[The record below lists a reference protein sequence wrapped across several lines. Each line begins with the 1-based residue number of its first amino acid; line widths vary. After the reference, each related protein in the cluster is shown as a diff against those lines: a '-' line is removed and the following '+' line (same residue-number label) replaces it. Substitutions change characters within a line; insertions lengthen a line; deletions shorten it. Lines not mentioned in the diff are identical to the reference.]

1 VAIIGLTVIFLVPA
15 WEALFGHGWRL
26 TLGVATTALAA
37 ISYMPTLAR
46 YHQNR
51 LLAFT
56 MPLIVLFYMAATVGS
71 ALNYWFGRGAI
82 WKSRGYGA
90 DNRTS

>member
-1 VAIIGLTVIFLVPA
+1 
-15 WEALFGHGWRL
+15 
-26 TLGVATTALAA
+26 
-37 ISYMPTLAR
+37 
-46 YHQNR
+46 
-51 LLAFT
+51 
-56 MPLIVLFYMAATVGS
+56 MAATVGS